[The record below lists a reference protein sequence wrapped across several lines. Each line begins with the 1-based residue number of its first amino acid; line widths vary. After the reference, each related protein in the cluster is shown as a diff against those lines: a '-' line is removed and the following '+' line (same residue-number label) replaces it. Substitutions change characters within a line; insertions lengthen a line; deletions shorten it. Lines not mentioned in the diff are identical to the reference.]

1 VFSPNGEGPFAFI
14 FACERILNRS
24 MEEDLEEYAKETY
37 ALFGLAY
44 YFSEVLHRSLCHY
57 HALRKFPPKGAMT
70 NPRVDELLHTSFSL
84 TLGQVV
90 EKLEG
95 AFSPDLDKRLK
106 GAVEHRNFLAH
117 HFWFERCHIMYS
129 KENLLRLHADLRWY
143 RDLFDELGDAV
154 MEVVNPLLR
163 SVGVTDDLFAN
174 AMNQILSGSPEQ
186 LIPSRRRLLK
196 QERIVKIWNAPVDDA
211 SSLVFETS
219 DGLLWQM
226 CDVGLGWTIFER
238 PKDDW
243 KENEILK
250 PYLPATINPRP
261 PSSSFWNYEFL
272 LRQGSKLKV
281 WKSEKESAFRWNLI
295 IPWENPS

>member
-1 VFSPNGEGPFAFI
+1 
-14 FACERILNRS
+14 
-24 MEEDLEEYAKETY
+24 
-37 ALFGLAY
+37 
-44 YFSEVLHRSLCHY
+44 
-57 HALRKFPPKGAMT
+57 MT

-117 HFWFERCHIMYS
+117 HFWFERCHLMYS

-174 AMNQILSGSPEQ
+174 AMNQILSGYTRY
-186 LIPSRRRLLK
+186 LHKVR
-196 QERIVKIWNAPVDDA
+196 
-211 SSLVFETS
+211 ETNP
-219 DGLLWQM
+219 
-226 CDVGLGWTIFER
+226 GLGKVQCKTDRLPIAATKIGEMG
-238 PKDDW
+238 
-243 KENEILK
+243 EGQIL
-250 PYLPATINPRP
+250 P
-261 PSSSFWNYEFL
+261 
-272 LRQGSKLKV
+272 
-281 WKSEKESAFRWNLI
+281 
-295 IPWENPS
+295 